1 MNINIQKNLNIR
13 FLKDALLAKLSGLL
27 MKAKSELT
35 EDEEFNEVEELLKCI
50 KDAKKEWINANAN
63 FEHAVENEIID
74 FYTYEIKAYQ
84 LRYEYLLKKAKE
96 KGIKINES
104 GIII

>member
-1 MNINIQKNLNIR
+1 
-13 FLKDALLAKLSGLL
+13 
-27 MKAKSELT
+27 LT

-74 FYTYEIKAYQ
+74 FTLMK
-84 LRYEYLLKKAKE
+84 
-96 KGIKINES
+96 
-104 GIII
+104 